1 MDKKSV
7 KRQTT
12 KFLVDN
18 IVVSILI
25 LALIFCFFY
34 TRIYSQGVMPAI
46 FSSLIVVALLV
57 YLYFCI
63 RTIVLII
70 SDIRHGS
77 LKEHKGDIIHYVPD
91 LRYDISFFMPG
102 KTYIGIKFKERKED
116 RFKMA
121 HPPEDFKLKK
131 FIRVRANYLP
141 KSKIIISLELIED
154 WSDELKNALIEKECQ

>member
-1 MDKKSV
+1 MDKKSI

-18 IVVSILI
+18 IVVSIMI
-25 LALIFCFFY
+25 LAVVFSFFY
-34 TRIYSQGVMPAI
+34 MHIYGQ
-46 FSSLIVVALLV
+46 SLFVAVIGSIIVIGLLV

-63 RTIVLII
+63 RTIILII
-70 SDIRHGS
+70 SDTIHGN
-77 LKEHKGDIIHYVPD
+77 LEEHEGDIVHYIPD

-121 HPPEDFKLKK
+121 HPPENFKLKK
-131 FIRVRANYLP
+131 FIRVKANYLP

-154 WSDELKNALIEKECQ
+154 WSKELKNALNEKECE